1 MKTADLTGTL
11 TGTIATS
18 RGCHLP
24 IGATPGNVMW
34 KARFLEAPTIVV
46 FALSMMVVVMV
57 FGIYIGLF
65 GVFARI

>member
-1 MKTADLTGTL
+1 
-11 TGTIATS
+11 
-18 RGCHLP
+18 
-24 IGATPGNVMW
+24 MW

-46 FALSMMVVVMV
+46 FALSMMVVVMM